1 MSETE
6 IIQGQRELQA
16 ALDKIEAA
24 VKPSGAL
31 GQAVQVVTRHAW
43 TLAQDAS
50 HVWTGALQASHRW
63 SFAEVGADARGL
75 VTVGEGVVNP
85 RTHEDVREYAP
96 IEHARGGSHA
106 FYARVVEDYGDD
118 LLGLG
123 ATALLDAL
131 P

>member
-31 GQAVQVVTRHAW
+31 GQAVQNATRAAW
-43 TLAQDAS
+43 KLAQAYS
-50 HVWTGALQASHRW
+50 HVVTGALQASHRW
-63 SFAEVGADARGL
+63 SYAEVDGNARGL
-75 VTVGEGVVNP
+75 VTIDGEAFNP
-85 RTHEDVREYAP
+85 RSLADVREYAP

-106 FYARVVEDYGDD
+106 FYARVVEDQGGE
-118 LLGLG
+118 LAAEGINIV
-123 ATALLDAL
+123 LDAL

>member
-1 MSETE
+1 MSEVIE
-6 IIQGQRELQA
+6 GQRELQA
-16 ALDKIEAA
+16 ALDQIAAA

-31 GQAVQVVTRHAW
+31 GQAVQAVTRHAW

-50 HVWTGALQASHRW
+50 HVQTGALQASHRW
-63 SFAEVGADARGL
+63 SYAEVDGNAQGL
-75 VTVGEGVVNP
+75 VTIDEGAFNP
-85 RTHEDVREYAP
+85 RSLEDVREYAP

-106 FYARVVEDYGDD
+106 FYARVVEDRGDE